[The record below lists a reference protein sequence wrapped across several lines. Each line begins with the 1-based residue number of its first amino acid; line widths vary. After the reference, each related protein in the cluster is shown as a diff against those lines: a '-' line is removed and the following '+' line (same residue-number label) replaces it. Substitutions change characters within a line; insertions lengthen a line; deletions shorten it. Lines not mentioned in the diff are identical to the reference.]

1 MLLTATLALQCP
13 GHLRLY
19 IRLDYAGSE
28 GMVAGAR
35 RVRRST
41 ECEQATPVTARR
53 QRQAAQGERP
63 STGSR
68 QLRRASRHFSTSW
81 MPPRARR
88 QGRVQVWASTTTPLL
103 YTWREMFVCLLCVA
117 AVNRK
122 IPLRIHAFRMKQ
134 TDFSCQI
141 SGFSVSLNSA
151 RCRIHGK
158 HEFILN
164 FMNS

>member
-19 IRLDYAGSE
+19 IRLDYAGGE

-41 ECEQATPVTARR
+41 EREQATPVTARR

-88 QGRVQVWASTTTPLL
+88 QGRVQVWASTTTVHVARDVDCRVSIVCRGCEPEDPAQNSCFSHETDGFLVSDFRIF
-103 YTWREMFVCLLCVA
+103 RELEFCTVQ
-117 AVNRK
+117 NSRK
-122 IPLRIHAFRMKQ
+122 A
-134 TDFSCQI
+134 
-141 SGFSVSLNSA
+141 
-151 RCRIHGK
+151 
-158 HEFILN
+158 
-164 FMNS
+164 

>member
-1 MLLTATLALQCP
+1 M
-13 GHLRLY
+13 H
-19 IRLDYAGSE
+19 DVS
-28 GMVAGAR
+28 AGAR
-35 RVRRST
+35 TRAGNAGDGK
-41 ECEQATPVTARR
+41 ATTASGAGRAPVNGLPSAASGLEALLDELDAAMSATA
-53 QRQAAQGERP
+53 G
-63 STGSR
+63 TC
-68 QLRRASRHFSTSW
+68 
-81 MPPRARR
+81 AR
-88 QGRVQVWASTTTPLL
+88 WASTPLRRG
-103 YTWREMFVCLLCVA
+103 REMSCLSCVA

>member
-19 IRLDYAGSE
+19 IRLDYAGGE

-41 ECEQATPVTARR
+41 EREQATPVTARR

-68 QLRRASRHFSTSW
+68 TAASGLEALFDE
-81 MPPRARR
+81 
-88 QGRVQVWASTTTPLL
+88 LD
-103 YTWREMFVCLLCVA
+103 A
-117 AVNRK
+117 AMSATAGTCAGVGQHHYCTR
-122 IPLRIHAFRMKQ
+122 
-134 TDFSCQI
+134 
-141 SGFSVSLNSA
+141 GA
-151 RCRIHGK
+151 RCSCVYRVSR
-158 HEFILN
+158 L
-164 FMNS
+164 